1 MPKVYLTTEERECN
15 RFSDYVRREL
25 RNQKKTHSDLASEL
39 HLTQSTV
46 TQKINGKIVWTLPE
60 MITTLMFLG
69 EEYTIGG

>member
-1 MPKVYLTTEERECN
+1 MPKVYLTKEERECR
-15 RFSDYVRREL
+15 RFSDYVRGEL
-25 RNQKKTHSDLASEL
+25 KRQKRSHSDLAAEL
-39 HLTQSTV
+39 NITQSAV